1 MRNILKKS
9 CIFLLTV
16 LFTIQMPVLAS
27 AREIVAQTQDH
38 AVFIEDNVIDG
49 AADIV
54 KESYKGASTKMSFAG
69 KLRQVYCPKKSSIY
83 IYRVKNMPSNGKITK
98 VSSSNKKV
106 AAISVGDNDVRI
118 KPLKAGTSTVKVTVK
133 TGRTLTTFT
142 SNLTVY
148 KWSNPVSSY
157 KIGSKQFKNKFKN
170 TNVYNYKLGN
180 NRTLDFN
187 VKAKTGWKI
196 TSFTYYDKNGNSKSY
211 LNSTKQIMPEKGGSV
226 QINFTSQKTG
236 LIENIVIWIK

>member
-1 MRNILKKS
+1 MKNILKKS

-16 LFTIQMPVLAS
+16 LFAIQMPVQAS
-27 AREIVAQTQDH
+27 AREIVTETRDNT
-38 AVFIEDNVIDG
+38 VFMEDNAIDG
-49 AADIV
+49 ATDIV
-54 KESYKGASTKMSFAG
+54 KESYKGVSTKMSFAG
-69 KLRQVYCPKKSSIY
+69 KLKQVYCPKKSKIY

-106 AAISVGDNDVRI
+106 AAVSVVDNTVRI
-118 KPLKAGTSTVKVTVK
+118 KPLKAGTSTIKVTVK
-133 TGRTLTTFT
+133 TGRILTTFT

-157 KIGSKQFKNKFKN
+157 KIGSKQLKSKFKN

-180 NRTLDFN
+180 KRTLDFN

-236 LIENIVIWIK
+236 LIENVVVWIK